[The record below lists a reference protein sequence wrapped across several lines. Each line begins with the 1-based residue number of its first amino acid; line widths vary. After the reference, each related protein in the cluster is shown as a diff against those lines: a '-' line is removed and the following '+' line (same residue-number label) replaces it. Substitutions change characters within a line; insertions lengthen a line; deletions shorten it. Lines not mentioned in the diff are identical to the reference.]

1 MEGNYELEKRK
12 YVIGGTAVVII
23 IVYLIRLFTLQL
35 LSEDFKISADSN
47 AFLKRIQYPARGAI
61 ADRNGKLLV
70 YNQPAYDV
78 MVIMKE
84 QQGVDTLDLCES
96 LDITREWYERR
107 MEEIKDYRRN
117 PGYSPYTQQLFMSQL
132 STEEFGRF
140 QEKLFRFPGFY
151 IQKRSIRQYNY
162 PNAAHLLGDVGE
174 VGPKDIEEDSYYR
187 SGDYIG
193 KLGVER
199 SYETM
204 LRGEKGMEI
213 LLRDVRGRIKG
224 RYQNGKFDVA
234 PIPGRNLTMSIDIE
248 LQALGERLMK
258 GKLGSIVAIEPS
270 TGEVLCMVSS
280 PTYDPRIM
288 TGRQRGKSQKMLAND
303 PHKPL
308 LNRGIMGQYPPGS
321 TFKTSQALTFLQE
334 GIITPASAYPCSH
347 GFHFKGLKVGCHAHG
362 SPLPLVPAIATSCN
376 GYFCWGLYYMFGN
389 RQKYKTVG
397 DAMTRWKDHMVSMGF
412 GYKLGIDLPGEKRG
426 MIPNAPF
433 YDKVYRN
440 RWSGLTVISISI
452 GQGEV
457 NLTPLQIANL
467 GATIANRGYY
477 IVPHVVKEVQGMPL
491 DTLYTRKHHT
501 MVQPKH
507 YDAVIEGMRQAVLGG
522 TCRAANSSAYE
533 VCGKTGTAQNPHGQD
548 HSVFMGFAPREN
560 PKIAICVYV
569 ENGSWGATYGVP
581 IGALMMEQYINGGL
595 SEESEVTATEFENRH
610 LYRIN

>member
-501 MVQPKH
+501 MVHPKH

-595 SEESEVTATEFENRH
+595 SEESKVTASEFENRH

>member
-303 PHKPL
+303 PHRPL

-595 SEESEVTATEFENRH
+595 SEESEATASEFENRH